1 MRSQRLKQTTR
12 FAEAVR
18 VLPRPHAPTP
28 TPAPFACYREHMTLL
43 LGRLPQDDEE
53 LWQYIR
59 VVWGITVPR
68 YNVCKHHTSPFKA
81 LADAYFG
88 RSPVS
93 VWKASRGFG
102 GKSTLMGVLALIEA
116 ATLGAQITIL
126 GGSAAQSQR
135 VHEVTK
141 ELWHHEYA
149 PRGLLKDEPTTFTT
163 RLNNGAWI
171 VALMASQKSVRGP
184 HPQRL
189 RLDEVDEMD
198 LALFEAAQGQPMD
211 ARGLQSQ
218 TVISSTHQYPDGT
231 MTELLKRANEKNW
244 PVYEWCWRESVG
256 TQEERG
262 WLTQEMVERKK
273 TEVSSRMWE
282 VEYDLQE
289 PSFDG
294 RAIETKFVDAAY
306 DPNIGVYVGDV
317 NEYIVVEP
325 YDPQGSYITGVDW
338 AKEQDW
344 TIMRTFRV
352 DQHPWREVAFLRTGR
367 KPWPEMVRDLDIR
380 LETYGGICVH
390 DATGIGN
397 VVSDMIQYDKRKI
410 RDVVL
415 RGRERESVFMEYIAG
430 IEQYGIISPRIQFP
444 YSEHK
449 YVTQKDLF
457 GAGHPP
463 DTFIAGALAW
473 SLRRKSYTLNIHPA
487 NITREESPWK
497 TA

>member
-18 VLPRPHAPTP
+18 VLPRPHAPTPTP

-68 YNVCKHHTSPFKA
+68 YNVCKHHHAPFKA

-93 VWKASRGFG
+93 IWKASRGFG
-102 GKSTLMGVLALIEA
+102 GKSTLMGILALIEA

-198 LALFEAAQGQPMD
+198 LALFEAAQG
-211 ARGLQSQ
+211 S
-218 TVISSTHQYPDGT
+218 
-231 MTELLKRANEKNW
+231 ANGCSWIAVTNSYFKYT
-244 PVYEWCWRESVG
+244 PV
-256 TQEERG
+256 
-262 WLTQEMVERKK
+262 
-273 TEVSSRMWE
+273 SRWH
-282 VEYDLQE
+282 D
-289 PSFDG
+289 D
-294 RAIETKFVDAAY
+294 RTIEA
-306 DPNIGVYVGDV
+306 
-317 NEYIVVEP
+317 
-325 YDPQGSYITGVDW
+325 S
-338 AKEQDW
+338 
-344 TIMRTFRV
+344 
-352 DQHPWREVAFLRTGR
+352 
-367 KPWPEMVRDLDIR
+367 
-380 LETYGGICVH
+380 
-390 DATGIGN
+390 
-397 VVSDMIQYDKRKI
+397 KRK
-410 RDVVL
+410 
-415 RGRERESVFMEYIAG
+415 E
-430 IEQYGIISPRIQFP
+430 
-444 YSEHK
+444 
-449 YVTQKDLF
+449 
-457 GAGHPP
+457 
-463 DTFIAGALAW
+463 LAR
-473 SLRRKSYTLNIHPA
+473 L
-487 NITREESPWK
+487 
-497 TA
+497 